1 MEAGLQEK
9 PLDSAG
15 GEAGRCG
22 LAPESAWEN
31 MLLEGERVDTLQ
43 YQGLRIIQ
51 KEKGFRFGTDSVL
64 LADFASPKPGD
75 RVVDMGTGT
84 GILPILMAS
93 RQEKSSY
100 VALEIQ
106 EDMAEMA
113 ARSIKLNGMEERIE
127 VRACDFR
134 EAPGMLGYGKFTL
147 AVCNPP
153 YGKAGGA
160 MVNVRDSERIA
171 RHEGE
176 CTVEDVAKTAAAL
189 LKVGGRLAV
198 VYPAP
203 RAFEMMTAL
212 REFHME
218 PKRIRT
224 IHSQADREPKLV
236 LMDAV
241 KGGGS
246 MLHWLPPLVLNNDD
260 GTPSD
265 EWKRIYRVAEARERS
280 DK

>member
-1 MEAGLQEK
+1 M
-9 PLDSAG
+9 
-15 GEAGRCG
+15 
-22 LAPESAWEN
+22 
-31 MLLEGERVDTLQ
+31 MIYEGERLDTLQ

-64 LADFASPKPGD
+64 LADFASPKPDD

-93 RQEKSSY
+93 RQEKAMFT
-100 VALEIQ
+100 ALEIQ
-106 EDMAEMA
+106 EDMAELA
-113 ARSIKLNGMEERIE
+113 ARNAALNGMEDRIK
-127 VRACDFR
+127 VHACDFR
-134 EAPGMLGYGKFTL
+134 EAAKMLGYGRFSL

-153 YGKAGGA
+153 YGKTGGTL
-160 MVNVRDSERIA
+160 VNVRDSERIA

-203 RAFEMMTAL
+203 RALEMMTAL
-212 REFHME
+212 RECHME

-224 IHSQADREPKLV
+224 VHSQADKEPKLV

-246 MLHWLPPLVLNNDD
+246 MLHWLPPLILNNDD

-265 EWKRIYRVAEARERS
+265 EWKRIYRVQEGQE
-280 DK
+280 